1 MSVGSD
7 LRKMGSFLEG
17 FESGPGTVHGVE
29 FVDRVDEDWGPTVD
43 VEVAIAP
50 SGDRKRAAISPNDAT
65 IGADGRLHVTLETAD
80 PVVPEGERD
89 IDVEPRDAA
98 IEPDGTITATVRAS
112 VRKESVSTDA
122 ESCGRSD
129 DVEAGG
135 HADGAAERDR
145 DVPPFRDPELL
156 AEVYEACD
164 TFAEMSEAIEMDV
177 TGETVRRYMID
188 YGIHEPN
195 SYGAPE
201 SDAAGEERP
210 GERTTPPESQPE
222 PPEGQ
227 TEPPEG
233 QTEPP
238 EGQTEPPEDR
248 AETTE
253 PRPLGDDGEEGS
265 PVVATDGIGVHEEVT
280 VDTLVETIPRA
291 NTVYEV
297 QREIGL
303 GREETRDLLEQ
314 LDLID
319 LVAGRIATKS
329 EREIGRET
337 ILERIRGA
345 AETTRTT
352 AS

>member
-29 FVDRVDEDWGPTVD
+29 FVDRIDDDRGPTVD

-50 SGDRKRAAISPNDAT
+50 STDRERVDLSPNDAV
-65 IGADGRLHVTLETAD
+65 IGSDGRLRLALETAD
-80 PVVPEGERD
+80 PIVPAGERD
-89 IDVEPRDAA
+89 IDVEPREAT

-112 VRKESVSTDA
+112 VRKEPRATDP
-122 ESCGRSD
+122 ERRDLLGG
-129 DVEAGG
+129 VEAG
-135 HADGAAERDR
+135 HDGDAGGSEERDR

-156 AEVYEACD
+156 AEVYESCD
-164 TFAEMSEAIEMDV
+164 TFAEMSEAIGMDV

-195 SYGAPE
+195 SYGASE
-201 SDAAGEERP
+201 SGAPGEVCGGEPTQATKEAIQATEERIEAADP
-210 GERTTPPESQPE
+210 SE
-222 PPEGQ
+222 
-227 TEPPEG
+227 
-233 QTEPP
+233 
-238 EGQTEPPEDR
+238 
-248 AETTE
+248 
-253 PRPLGDDGEEGS
+253 DDGGSENWSGGGSAGTDEEGT
-265 PVVATDGIGVHEEVT
+265 PVVATDGIGVHEDVS

-291 NTVYEV
+291 STVYEV

-303 GREETRDLLEQ
+303 GREETRELLEK

-319 LVAGRIATKS
+319 LVAGRLATKN

-345 AETTRTT
+345 AETTPSP